1 MHANDV
7 LKEIYAD
14 LKANAVNAHSNFAIL
29 KVYIP
34 DGELRDEYLD
44 RVISNNHTF
53 ITNPYADSGFDLLV
67 PRQTIFERAVETHF
81 MNLEVKTEMVYCD
94 VARDQLIPCG
104 YYVYPRSSI
113 SKTPL
118 MLANHVG
125 IIDSGY
131 RGSIIAGFRMLSS
144 GEYTVERYS
153 RLVQICHPTLCPIF
167 VILVGSNE
175 LSSTE
180 RGAGGFGSTGI

>member
-14 LKANAVNAHSNFAIL
+14 LKENAINSRSNFAIL
-29 KVYIP
+29 KIHIP
-34 DGELRDEYLD
+34 DLQLRNEYLD
-44 RVISNNHTF
+44 RVTTNNHTF
-53 ITNPYADSGFDLLV
+53 MTNPYADSGFDLLV
-67 PRQTIFERAVETHF
+67 PTQTIFERAVETHF
-81 MNLEVKTEMVYCD
+81 MNLEVKAEMVYCD

-144 GEYTVERYS
+144 GDYTVERNS
-153 RLVQICHPTLCPIF
+153 RLVQICHPTLCHIF
-167 VILVGSNE
+167 VILVGANE